1 MKMVP
6 KSSRAFTIIE
16 LLIALGI
23 IMLLACALIPC
34 LALN

>member
-1 MKMVP
+1 MKTVS
-6 KSSRAFTIIE
+6 KSSGFTVVE

-23 IMLLACALIPC
+23 IVLLACALIPC